1 MNEIVIYEDG
11 NVELP
16 VSFDEENFWL
26 RQNEISDLFGKDRT
40 VITRHI
46 NKILNDKEVDEKSN
60 VQKMHIANFK
70 TVVNGERNILNAS
83 KETIQ
88 METKQLNHSVTRIK
102 LDSTIMLQ

>member
-1 MNEIVIYEDG
+1 MIYEDG

-70 TVVNGERNILNAS
+70 TVVVVNGERNILNAS